1 MALHSQPLCRG
12 LDHRVHLH
20 NHISTN
26 KQRDQRAIDHYRV
39 WLRTSAAGRMG
50 VAASMDMR
58 MELDPATLAR
68 GEESGV
74 VTWPVAL
81 LATLL
86 GLMGVDT
93 RPN

>member
-1 MALHSQPLCRG
+1 
-12 LDHRVHLH
+12 
-20 NHISTN
+20 
-26 KQRDQRAIDHYRV
+26 
-39 WLRTSAAGRMG
+39 MG

-58 MELDPATLAR
+58 MELDSATLAR

-86 GLMGVDT
+86 GLIGVDT
-93 RPN
+93 RPD

>member
-1 MALHSQPLCRG
+1 
-12 LDHRVHLH
+12 
-20 NHISTN
+20 
-26 KQRDQRAIDHYRV
+26 
-39 WLRTSAAGRMG
+39 MG